1 MHTKSTLQQQK
12 LFWAEDARIS
22 LDRLRLDL
30 SIDQWQLRGAA
41 KVSNGQ
47 TDEAQNSRYGNNL
60 TSKKTHKKPVHV
72 SGERITAIFQFV
84 GISDNHG

>member
-1 MHTKSTLQQQK
+1 M
-12 LFWAEDARIS
+12 
-22 LDRLRLDL
+22 RLRLDL

-60 TSKKTHKKPVHV
+60 TSKKTHK
-72 SGERITAIFQFV
+72 TQFTFPPRE
-84 GISDNHG
+84 